1 MKSGLTIVE
10 MAQQIER
17 QSKLKQDYLLD
28 TRRLQ
33 VEPFGSQLY
42 AFGLTHRR
50 YPSFFI

>member
-33 VEPFGSQLY
+33 VTFWFSTLSPHL
-42 AFGLTHRR
+42 
-50 YPSFFI
+50 

>member
-33 VEPFGSQLY
+33 NNTAVLFRKSHVRQKALLY
-42 AFGLTHRR
+42 F
-50 YPSFFI
+50 

>member
-28 TRRLQ
+28 
-33 VEPFGSQLY
+33 
-42 AFGLTHRR
+42 
-50 YPSFFI
+50 IIK